1 MATMAKMMESKRLNP
16 MQPRKTEIKKIT
28 RVKGSNLGFVVCE
41 TGAVKIYKT
50 ENGRWRFA
58 TWVSADV
65 AMIVK
70 GIRPSKLKPK
80 KGN

>member
-1 MATMAKMMESKRLNP
+1 MATTAKMMESKRLNP
-16 MQPRKTEIKKIT
+16 MQPHETEIKKIT
-28 RVKGSNLGFVVCE
+28 RVNGSNLGFVVCE

-65 AMIVK
+65 ARIVK
-70 GIRPSKLKPK
+70 GIRSSKLNPK